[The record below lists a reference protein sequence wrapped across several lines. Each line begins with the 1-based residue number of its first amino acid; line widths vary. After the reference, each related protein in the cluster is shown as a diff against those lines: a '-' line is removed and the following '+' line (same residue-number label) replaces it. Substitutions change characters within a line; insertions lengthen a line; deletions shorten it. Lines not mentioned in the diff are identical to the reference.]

1 MDPSEIAIL
10 KDKILKQLSGR
21 TNKRESLT
29 ALYTNLNDN
38 SFPVEVVGG
47 YIYEMINDGALRE
60 GEKILFE
67 GGYVR
72 LLEKKTDEDNR
83 NASDIQRKREK
94 EDLEIKHLKRTKWMS
109 IIAIIISI
117 ISLVVSFLKK

>member
-47 YIYEMINDGALRE
+47 YIYEMINDGALRDIQTSYMKGKVFVIEPE

-72 LLEKKTDEDNR
+72 LLEKKTDED
-83 NASDIQRKREK
+83 IGMLQIFKEKGKKR
-94 EDLEIKHLKRTKWMS
+94 I
-109 IIAIIISI
+109 
-117 ISLVVSFLKK
+117 